1 LRRNASNILDINKR
15 WSDDLSWR
23 GEPCSESEG
32 RWFGMDV
39 ASFEVITN
47 RGRTD
52 ETII

>member
-39 ASFEVITN
+39 ASFEGHHEL
-47 RGRTD
+47 RPD